1 MLWFWTFYLLTTL
14 ISREKLSKKKNLVK
28 NSWKCWGF
36 VKIEFLDKN
45 LTFRIVWLTS
55 YDQNGQWQNLTSM
68 SNVRKL
74 RDLQKPKS
82 KWVPRREWR
91 RWQIKTRCTFAAHL
105 TRCGALSFHSISLS
119 RRCKVFDTWAVTI
132 FHRIQ
137 RNGFFSFLTKVKN
150 WQNCANKIF

>member
-1 MLWFWTFYLLTTL
+1 MQSELLTTL
-14 ISREKLSKKKNLVK
+14 P
-28 NSWKCWGF
+28 
-36 VKIEFLDKN
+36 
-45 LTFRIVWLTS
+45 S
-55 YDQNGQWQNLTSM
+55 YDQNGQWQNLTL

-137 RNGFFSFLTKVKN
+137 RNGFFLFSQKS
-150 WQNCANKIF
+150 KIDKIVRIKYSNASKIKSSCFCISSQWNTLISKKKAFNETGFQ